1 MPQGRRN
8 IKMKVVLLAD
18 VRGQGKKDQVIDVS
32 EGYARN
38 FLFPKKLAMVADN
51 KVMNEIKGKEEKR
64 LRQIELEKAAALE
77 TKAKLESVQV
87 VIKVAAGEGN
97 RLYGAVTAK
106 DVADAL
112 LAQYGIEVD
121 KRKISMDAIK
131 AFGNYTPEIKLF
143 PEITG
148 KINVIV
154 TNSGK

>member
-1 MPQGRRN
+1 
-8 IKMKVVLLAD
+8 MKVVLLAD
-18 VRGQGKKDQVIDVS
+18 VKGQGKKDEIVNVS

-38 FLFPKKLAMVADN
+38 FLFPKKLAIVADN
-51 KVMNEIKGKEEKR
+51 KILNEIKGKEEKR

-87 VIKVAAGEGN
+87 VIKVAAGEGD

-106 DVADAL
+106 DIADAL
-112 LAQYGIEVD
+112 LAQHGIEVD
-121 KRKISMDAIK
+121 KRKIVTDAIK
-131 AFGNYTPEIKLF
+131 AFGSYTPEIKLF

>member
-1 MPQGRRN
+1 
-8 IKMKVVLLAD
+8 
-18 VRGQGKKDQVIDVS
+18 
-32 EGYARN
+32 
-38 FLFPKKLAMVADN
+38 
-51 KVMNEIKGKEEKR
+51 MNEIKGKEEKR

-87 VIKVAAGEGN
+87 IIKVSAGEGD

-112 LAQYGIEVD
+112 LSQHGIEVD

-131 AFGNYTPEIKLF
+131 AFGSYTPEIKLF

-148 KINVIV
+148 KINVVV
-154 TNSGK
+154 TQSGK

>member
-1 MPQGRRN
+1 
-8 IKMKVVLLAD
+8 MKVVLLAD
-18 VRGQGKKDQVIDVS
+18 VKGQGKKDEIINVS

-38 FLFPKKLAMVADN
+38 FLFPKKLAIVADN
-51 KVMNEIKGKEEKR
+51 KILNEIKGKEEKR

-77 TKAKLESVQV
+77 TKAKPESVQV
-87 VIKVAAGEGN
+87 IIKVSAGEGD

-106 DVADAL
+106 DIADAL
-112 LAQYGIEVD
+112 LAQHGIEVD
-121 KRKISMDAIK
+121 KRKIVTDAIK
-131 AFGNYTPEIKLF
+131 AFGSYTPEIKLF

>member
-1 MPQGRRN
+1 
-8 IKMKVVLLAD
+8 MKVVLLAD
-18 VRGQGKKDQVIDVS
+18 VKGQGKKDEIINVS

-38 FLFPKKLAMVADN
+38 FLFPKKLAIVADN
-51 KVMNEIKGKEEKR
+51 KILNEIKGKEEKR

-87 VIKVAAGEGN
+87 IIKVSAGEGD

-106 DVADAL
+106 DIADAL
-112 LAQYGIEVD
+112 LAQHGIEVD
-121 KRKISMDAIK
+121 KRKIVTDAIK
-131 AFGNYTPEIKLF
+131 AFGSYTPEIKLF

-148 KINVIV
+148 KINFIV

>member
-1 MPQGRRN
+1 
-8 IKMKVVLLAD
+8 MKVVLLAD

-38 FLFPKKLAMVADN
+38 FLFPKKLAIVADN

-64 LRQIELEKAAALE
+64 LRQIEFEKASALE

-87 VIKVAAGEGN
+87 IIKVSAGEGD

-112 LAQYGIEVD
+112 LSQHGIEVD

-131 AFGNYTPEIKLF
+131 AFGSYTPEIKLF

-148 KINVIV
+148 KINVVV
-154 TNSGK
+154 TQSGK

>member
-1 MPQGRRN
+1 
-8 IKMKVVLLAD
+8 MKVVLLAD
-18 VRGQGKKDQVIDVS
+18 VKGQGKKDEVINVS

-38 FLFPKKLAMVADN
+38 FLFPKKLAIVADN
-51 KVMNEIKGKEEKR
+51 KILNEIKGKEEKR

-87 VIKVAAGEGN
+87 IIKVSAGEGD

-106 DVADAL
+106 DIADAL
-112 LAQYGIEVD
+112 LAQHGIEVD
-121 KRKISMDAIK
+121 KRKIVTDAIK
-131 AFGNYTPEIKLF
+131 AFGSYTPEIKLF